1 MVPGMFGI
9 VPTLY
14 AWLANNSEPYYRR
27 AMSIA
32 IGTVMANLVRIL
44 FFFSNSVIPDLNH
57 PGLGRYPCFMEF
69 SLKGRTKVQ
78 KNYDFGSCI
87 VSRLLGYFGNITLTL
102 FNPVPSASFLV
113 RY

>member
-44 FFFSNSVIPDLNH
+44 FFFFEFGH
-57 PGLGRYPCFMEF
+57 P
-69 SLKGRTKVQ
+69 
-78 KNYDFGSCI
+78 
-87 VSRLLGYFGNITLTL
+87 
-102 FNPVPSASFLV
+102 
-113 RY
+113 